1 MLGQYVPLL
10 PCERTEVVHYT
21 PISPL
26 KQSARSSKVTYLLY
40 MAVDVKIPPMGES
53 ITGGLLAAWL
63 VKSGDAVRKGQPL
76 FSYETDKVTSEGTA
90 EIDGQLTI
98 VVPAGT
104 EVLVGQIVA
113 SIEAGAAGSVP
124 APSSPAVASVAPAP
138 VVARLA
144 KTEVNILNKSGAA
157 AEISPAVRRIA
168 AETGL
173 NPAAL
178 EGSGKAG
185 RVTKGDM
192 LAALAGQSPILA
204 VDPSASRTAA
214 APASVGVASA
224 SAPVVPVA
232 AVIPSRDGRTSRK
245 KMSPLRRKIAERLV
259 QAKSETAM
267 LTTFNEVNMAPVM
280 ELRKRHGEEF
290 LKKYGVKLGF
300 MSFFVKAAV
309 QAMKEVPAINA
320 QLDGEEIVENH
331 FYDIG
336 VAVGTDKGLMVPVV
350 RDCDQLSFAAIEKS
364 IGDYGKRA
372 RDGKIQL
379 AELQGG
385 IFTISNG
392 GIYGSMLSTPIL
404 NHPQAAIMGLHNIVE
419 RPVAENGQVVI
430 RPIMYLALSYDHRI
444 IDGKEA
450 VTFLVKVRQ
459 FIEDPQRLLFG
470 V

>member
-1 MLGQYVPLL
+1 
-10 PCERTEVVHYT
+10 
-21 PISPL
+21 
-26 KQSARSSKVTYLLY
+26 
-40 MAVDVKIPPMGES
+40 MAVEVKIPPMGES

-90 EIDGQLTI
+90 EVDGQITI
-98 VVPAGT
+98 VVNAGT
-104 EVLVGQIVA
+104 DVVVGQVVA
-113 SIEAGAAGSVP
+113 SIEAGAAGN
-124 APSSPAVASVAPAP
+124 APSAAPAP
-138 VVARLA
+138 AAKPAATSAPAAAAAPTPKVAPVA
-144 KTEVNILNKSGAA
+144 AKSGAA
-157 AEISPAVRRIA
+157 AEISPAVRRLSE
-168 AETGL
+168 ETGL
-173 NPAAL
+173 DPAGV
-178 EGSGKAG
+178 EGTGKAG
-185 RVTKGDM
+185 RVTQGDM
-192 LAALAGQSPILA
+192 LAALSGQAPIRA
-204 VDPSASRTAA
+204 VAPAA
-214 APASVGVASA
+214 APAAA
-224 SAPVVPVA
+224 SAPA
-232 AVIPSRDGRTSRK
+232 AAVVIPSRDGRTSRK
-245 KMSPLRRKIAERLV
+245 RMSPLRRKIAERLV

-320 QLDGEEIVENH
+320 QLDGEDIIENH

-350 RDCDQLSFAAIEKS
+350 RDCDQLNFASIEKA
-364 IGDYGKRA
+364 IGDFGKRA

-379 AELQGG
+379 PELQGG
-385 IFTISNG
+385 VFTISNG

-430 RPIMYLALSYDHRI
+430 RPIMYLALSYDHRL

-459 FIEDPQRLLFG
+459 YIEDPQRLLFG

>member
-1 MLGQYVPLL
+1 
-10 PCERTEVVHYT
+10 
-21 PISPL
+21 
-26 KQSARSSKVTYLLY
+26 
-40 MAVDVKIPPMGES
+40 MAVEVKIPPMGES

-90 EIDGQLTI
+90 EVDGRITI
-98 VVPAGT
+98 VVNAGT
-104 EVLVGQIVA
+104 DVVVGQVVA
-113 SIEAGAAGSVP
+113 SIEAGAAGN
-124 APSSPAVASVAPAP
+124 APSAPAP
-138 VVARLA
+138 APAAKPAATSPAPAAAPSPAPTAAAPVAA
-144 KTEVNILNKSGAA
+144 KSGAA
-157 AEISPAVRRIA
+157 AEISPAVRRISQ
-168 AETGL
+168 ETGL
-173 NPAAL
+173 DPAGV
-178 EGSGKAG
+178 EGTGKSG

-192 LAALAGQSPILA
+192 LAALSGAAPVKA
-204 VDPSASRTAA
+204 VAPSAPAPAVPA
-214 APASVGVASA
+214 APAALVA
-224 SAPVVPVA
+224 
-232 AVIPSRDGRTSRK
+232 IPSRDGRTSRK
-245 KMSPLRRKIAERLV
+245 RMSPLRRKIAERLV

-320 QLDGEEIVENH
+320 QLDGEDIIENH

-350 RDCDQLSFAAIEKS
+350 RDCDQLNFAGIEKAV
-364 IGDYGKRA
+364 GDFGKRA

-379 AELQGG
+379 PELQGG
-385 IFTISNG
+385 VFTISNG

-430 RPIMYLALSYDHRI
+430 RPIMYLALSYDHRL

-459 FIEDPQRLLFG
+459 YIEDPQRLLFG

>member
-1 MLGQYVPLL
+1 
-10 PCERTEVVHYT
+10 
-21 PISPL
+21 
-26 KQSARSSKVTYLLY
+26 
-40 MAVDVKIPPMGES
+40 MAVEVKIPPMGES
-53 ITGGLLAAWL
+53 ITGGLLAAWM
-63 VKSGDAVRKGQPL
+63 VKSGDAVRKGQAL

-90 EIDGQLTI
+90 EIDGQITI
-98 VVPAGT
+98 AIEAGT
-104 EVLVGQIVA
+104 EVLVGQVVA
-113 SIEAGAAGSVP
+113 SIEAGAAGNAPPTP
-124 APSSPAVASVAPAP
+124 APTVKVADVASAAPALAPKSAP
-138 VVARLA
+138 VA
-144 KTEVNILNKSGAA
+144 TKSGAA
-157 AEISPAVRRIA
+157 AEVSPAVRRLF

-173 NPAAL
+173 NPAGI

-192 LAALAGQSPILA
+192 LAALAGQAPIRA
-204 VDPSASRTAA
+204 VAPAATAPSAASPGVAPS
-214 APASVGVASA
+214 APAAQIST
-224 SAPVVPVA
+224 
-232 AVIPSRDGRTSRK
+232 PSREGRTSRK
-245 KMSPLRRKIAERLV
+245 RMSPLRRKIAERLV
-259 QAKSETAM
+259 QAKTETAM

-280 ELRKRHGEEF
+280 ELRKRHGEDF

-320 QLDGEEIVENH
+320 QLDGEDIVENN
-331 FYDIG
+331 FFDIG

-350 RDCDQLSFAAIEKS
+350 RDCDQLNFAGIEKA

-379 AELQGG
+379 PELQGG
-385 IFTISNG
+385 VFTISNG

-444 IDGKEA
+444 VDGKEA

>member
-1 MLGQYVPLL
+1 
-10 PCERTEVVHYT
+10 
-21 PISPL
+21 
-26 KQSARSSKVTYLLY
+26 
-40 MAVDVKIPPMGES
+40 MAVEVKIPPMGES
-53 ITGGLLAAWL
+53 ITGGLLASWT

-90 EIDGQLTI
+90 EVDGCITI
-98 VVPAGT
+98 AIPAGT
-104 EVLVGQIVA
+104 EVLVGQVIA
-113 SIEAGAAGSVP
+113 TIEAGAAG
-124 APSSPAVASVAPAP
+124 AAPAP
-138 VVARLA
+138 AAAPASAAPKAAPAQAEVSTAAAPKPAAVLA
-144 KTEVNILNKSGAA
+144 KSGAA
-157 AEISPAVRRIA
+157 AEISPAVRRIS

-173 NPAAL
+173 NPASIQ
-178 EGSGKAG
+178 GTGKAG

-192 LAALAGQSPILA
+192 LAALEGKTPIMA
-204 VDPSASRTAA
+204 VASAPASVASAPAA
-214 APASVGVASA
+214 APAG
-224 SAPVVPVA
+224 PVA
-232 AVIPSRDGRTSRK
+232 IPSREGRTTRK
-245 KMSPLRRKIAERLV
+245 RMSPLRRKIAERLV

-309 QAMKEVPAINA
+309 QALKDVRAVNA
-320 QLDGEEIVENH
+320 QLDGEDIVENN

-336 VAVGTDKGLMVPVV
+336 VAVGTEKGLMVPVV
-350 RDCDQLSFAAIEKS
+350 RDCDALTFAGIEKA
-364 IGDYGKRA
+364 ITDFGKRA

-379 AELQGG
+379 PELQGG
-385 IFTISNG
+385 VFTISNG

-459 FIEDPQRLLFG
+459 YIEEPHTLLFG
-470 V
+470 A

>member
-1 MLGQYVPLL
+1 
-10 PCERTEVVHYT
+10 
-21 PISPL
+21 
-26 KQSARSSKVTYLLY
+26 
-40 MAVDVKIPPMGES
+40 MAVEVKIPPMGES

-90 EIDGQLTI
+90 EVDGKITI
-98 VVPAGT
+98 AVEAGT
-104 EVLVGQIVA
+104 EVLVNQVVA
-113 SIEAGAAGSVP
+113 SIEAGAAGNASSAP
-124 APSSPAVASVAPAP
+124 AAAAPAVAKTASATPAPAP
-138 VVARLA
+138 KAAPVAA
-144 KTEVNILNKSGAA
+144 KSGAA
-157 AEISPAVRRIA
+157 AEVSPAVRRLS

-173 NPAAL
+173 DPAGV

-192 LAALAGQSPILA
+192 LAALAGQSPIRA
-204 VDPSASRTAA
+204 VAPTASAPSAAPSAPA
-214 APASVGVASA
+214 APA
-224 SAPVVPVA
+224 APVS
-232 AVIPSRDGRTSRK
+232 IPSRDGRTTRK
-245 KMSPLRRKIAERLV
+245 RMSPLRRKIAERLV
-259 QAKSETAM
+259 QAKTETAM

-320 QLDGEEIVENH
+320 QLDGEDIVENN
-331 FYDIG
+331 FFDIG

-350 RDCDQLSFAAIEKS
+350 RDCDQLNFAGIEKA
-364 IGDYGKRA
+364 IGDFGKRA

-379 AELQGG
+379 PELQGG
-385 IFTISNG
+385 VFTISNG

-444 IDGKEA
+444 VDGKEA

>member
-1 MLGQYVPLL
+1 
-10 PCERTEVVHYT
+10 
-21 PISPL
+21 
-26 KQSARSSKVTYLLY
+26 

-63 VKSGDAVRKGQPL
+63 VKNGDAVRKGQPL

-90 EIDGQLTI
+90 EVDGRITI
-98 VVPAGT
+98 SVEAGT
-104 EVLVGQIVA
+104 EVLVGQVVA
-113 SIEAGAAGSVP
+113 SIEAGAAGN
-124 APSSPAVASVAPAP
+124 APSAAPAP
-138 VVARLA
+138 VAAPATPVAA
-144 KTEVNILNKSGAA
+144 KSGAA
-157 AEISPAVRRIA
+157 AEISPAVRRLS

-173 NPAAL
+173 DPAAL

-192 LAALAGQSPILA
+192 LAAIAGQVRIKAVTTASSPTTVA
-204 VDPSASRTAA
+204 TPAA
-214 APASVGVASA
+214 RSAPAEVPARVGQ
-224 SAPVVPVA
+224 
-232 AVIPSRDGRTSRK
+232 TTRK
-245 KMSPLRRKIAERLV
+245 RMSPLRRKIAERLV

-290 LKKYGVKLGF
+290 LKKYGIKLGF
-300 MSFFVKAAV
+300 MSFFVKAVVHAL
-309 QAMKEVPAINA
+309 KEVPTVNA
-320 QLDGEEIVENH
+320 QLDGEDIIENH
-331 FYDIG
+331 FFDIG

-350 RDCDQLSFAAIEKS
+350 RDCDQLNFAGIEKA

-379 AELQGG
+379 ADLQGG
-385 IFTISNG
+385 VFTISNG

-419 RPVAENGQVVI
+419 RPVVENGQIVV

>member
-1 MLGQYVPLL
+1 
-10 PCERTEVVHYT
+10 
-21 PISPL
+21 
-26 KQSARSSKVTYLLY
+26 
-40 MAVDVKIPPMGES
+40 MAVEVKIPPMGES

-63 VKSGDAVRKGQPL
+63 VKSGDAVRKGQAL

-90 EIDGQLTI
+90 EVDGKITI
-98 VVPAGT
+98 AVEAGT
-104 EVLVGQIVA
+104 EVLVNQVVA
-113 SIEAGAAGSVP
+113 SIEAGAAGN
-124 APSSPAVASVAPAP
+124 ASSAPAP
-138 VVARLA
+138 AAPAAKAAPTAAATPAPKAAPVAA
-144 KTEVNILNKSGAA
+144 KSGAA
-157 AEISPAVRRIA
+157 AEVSPAVRRLS

-173 NPAAL
+173 DPAGI

-192 LAALAGQSPILA
+192 LAALAGQAPIRA
-204 VDPSASRTAA
+204 VAPTATSVAPTSSAAPSAPA
-214 APASVGVASA
+214 APVS
-224 SAPVVPVA
+224 
-232 AVIPSRDGRTSRK
+232 IPSRDGRTTRK
-245 KMSPLRRKIAERLV
+245 RMSPLRRKIAERLV
-259 QAKSETAM
+259 QAKTETAM

-320 QLDGEEIVENH
+320 QLDGEDIVENN
-331 FYDIG
+331 FFDIG

-350 RDCDQLSFAAIEKS
+350 RDCDQLNFAGIEKA
-364 IGDYGKRA
+364 IGDFGKRA

-379 AELQGG
+379 PELQGG
-385 IFTISNG
+385 VFTISNG

-444 IDGKEA
+444 VDGKEA

>member
-1 MLGQYVPLL
+1 
-10 PCERTEVVHYT
+10 
-21 PISPL
+21 
-26 KQSARSSKVTYLLY
+26 
-40 MAVDVKIPPMGES
+40 MAVEVKIPPMGES

-90 EIDGQLTI
+90 EVDGKITI
-98 VVPAGT
+98 AVEAGT
-104 EVLVGQIVA
+104 EVLVNQVVA
-113 SIEAGAAGSVP
+113 TIEAGAAGNASSAP
-124 APSSPAVASVAPAP
+124 AAAAPAVAKTATATPAPAP
-138 VVARLA
+138 KAAPVAA
-144 KTEVNILNKSGAA
+144 KSGAA
-157 AEISPAVRRIA
+157 AEVSPAVRRLS

-173 NPAAL
+173 DPAGV

-192 LAALAGQSPILA
+192 LAALAGQSPIRA
-204 VDPSASRTAA
+204 VAPTATAPSA
-214 APASVGVASA
+214 APA
-224 SAPVVPVA
+224 APVS
-232 AVIPSRDGRTSRK
+232 IPSRDGRTTRK
-245 KMSPLRRKIAERLV
+245 RMSPLRRKIAERLV
-259 QAKSETAM
+259 QAKTETAM

-320 QLDGEEIVENH
+320 QLDGEDIVENN
-331 FYDIG
+331 FFDIG

-350 RDCDQLSFAAIEKS
+350 RDCDQLNFAGIEKA
-364 IGDYGKRA
+364 IGDFGKRA

-379 AELQGG
+379 PELQGG
-385 IFTISNG
+385 VFTISNG

>member
-1 MLGQYVPLL
+1 
-10 PCERTEVVHYT
+10 
-21 PISPL
+21 
-26 KQSARSSKVTYLLY
+26 
-40 MAVDVKIPPMGES
+40 MAVEVKIPPMGES
-53 ITGGLLAAWL
+53 ITGGLLAAWM
-63 VKSGDAVRKGQPL
+63 VKSGDAVRKGQAL

-90 EIDGQLTI
+90 EVDGRITLS
-98 VVPAGT
+98 VEAGT
-104 EVLVGQIVA
+104 EVLVGQVVA
-113 SIEAGAAGSVP
+113 SIEAGAAGNASP
-124 APSSPAVASVAPAP
+124 APAAKTAAVASAAPAP
-138 VVARLA
+138 ALKSTPVSA
-144 KTEVNILNKSGAA
+144 KSGAA
-157 AEISPAVRRIA
+157 AEVSPAVRRLF

-173 NPAAL
+173 NPAGV

-192 LAALAGQSPILA
+192 LTALAGQAPIRA
-204 VDPSASRTAA
+204 VAPTATSAAPTSSAA
-214 APASVGVASA
+214 AP
-224 SAPVVPVA
+224 SAPA
-232 AVIPSRDGRTSRK
+232 ATVSIPSRDGRTTRK
-245 KMSPLRRKIAERLV
+245 RMSPLRRKIAERLV
-259 QAKSETAM
+259 QAKTETAM

-320 QLDGEEIVENH
+320 QLDGEDIVENN
-331 FYDIG
+331 FFDIG

-350 RDCDQLSFAAIEKS
+350 RDCDQLNFAGIEKA

-379 AELQGG
+379 PELQGG
-385 IFTISNG
+385 VFTISNG

-444 IDGKEA
+444 VDGKEA

>member
-1 MLGQYVPLL
+1 
-10 PCERTEVVHYT
+10 
-21 PISPL
+21 
-26 KQSARSSKVTYLLY
+26 
-40 MAVDVKIPPMGES
+40 MAVEVKIPPMGES
-53 ITGGLLAAWL
+53 ITGGLLAAWM
-63 VKSGDAVRKGQPL
+63 VKSGDAVRKGQAL

-90 EIDGQLTI
+90 EVDGKITLSI
-98 VVPAGT
+98 EAGT
-104 EVLVGQIVA
+104 EVLVGQVVA
-113 SIEAGAAGSVP
+113 SIEAGAAGNAPP
-124 APSSPAVASVAPAP
+124 APAPAAKAAAVASAAPAP
-138 VVARLA
+138 ALKSAPVAA
-144 KTEVNILNKSGAA
+144 KSGAA
-157 AEISPAVRRIA
+157 AEVSPAVRRLS

-173 NPAAL
+173 NPAGV

-192 LAALAGQSPILA
+192 LAALAGQAPIHAVALA
-204 VDPSASRTAA
+204 ATAA
-214 APASVGVASA
+214 PSSAAALSAPAA
-224 SAPVVPVA
+224 VVP
-232 AVIPSRDGRTSRK
+232 IPSREGRTTRK
-245 KMSPLRRKIAERLV
+245 RMSPLRRKIAERLV
-259 QAKSETAM
+259 QAKTETAM

-320 QLDGEEIVENH
+320 QLDGEDIVENN
-331 FYDIG
+331 FFDIG

-350 RDCDQLSFAAIEKS
+350 RDCDQLNFAGIEKA

-379 AELQGG
+379 PELQGG
-385 IFTISNG
+385 VFTISNG

-444 IDGKEA
+444 VDGKEA

>member
-1 MLGQYVPLL
+1 
-10 PCERTEVVHYT
+10 
-21 PISPL
+21 
-26 KQSARSSKVTYLLY
+26 
-40 MAVDVKIPPMGES
+40 MAVEVKIPPMGES

-63 VKSGDAVRKGQPL
+63 VKSGDAVRKGQAL

-90 EIDGQLTI
+90 EVDGKITI
-98 VVPAGT
+98 TVEAGT
-104 EVLVGQIVA
+104 EVLVNQVVA
-113 SIEAGAAGSVP
+113 TIEAGAAGN
-124 APSSPAVASVAPAP
+124 APSAPAAAAPAAAKTASAAPAP
-138 VVARLA
+138 APKAAPVAA
-144 KTEVNILNKSGAA
+144 KSGAA
-157 AEISPAVRRIA
+157 AEVSPAVRRLS

-173 NPAAL
+173 DPAGV

-192 LAALAGQSPILA
+192 LAALAGQTPIRA
-204 VDPSASRTAA
+204 VAPAAATPSTAA
-214 APASVGVASA
+214 APSTPA
-224 SAPVVPVA
+224 APIA
-232 AVIPSRDGRTSRK
+232 IPSREGRTTRK
-245 KMSPLRRKIAERLV
+245 RMSPLRRKIAERLV
-259 QAKSETAM
+259 QAKTETAM

-320 QLDGEEIVENH
+320 QLDGEDIVENN
-331 FYDIG
+331 FFDIG

-350 RDCDQLSFAAIEKS
+350 RDCDQLNFAGIEKA
-364 IGDYGKRA
+364 IGDFGKRA

-379 AELQGG
+379 PELQGG

>member
-1 MLGQYVPLL
+1 
-10 PCERTEVVHYT
+10 
-21 PISPL
+21 
-26 KQSARSSKVTYLLY
+26 
-40 MAVDVKIPPMGES
+40 MAVEVKIPPMGES

-63 VKSGDAVRKGQPL
+63 VKSGDAVRKGQAL

-90 EIDGQLTI
+90 EVDGKITI
-98 VVPAGT
+98 AVEAGT
-104 EVLVGQIVA
+104 EVLVNQVVA
-113 SIEAGAAGSVP
+113 SIEAGAAGNAPSAPAAAAPAAAKP
-124 APSSPAVASVAPAP
+124 APAAAAPAP
-138 VVARLA
+138 APKAAPVAA
-144 KTEVNILNKSGAA
+144 KSGAA
-157 AEISPAVRRIA
+157 AEISPAVRRLS

-173 NPAAL
+173 DPAGL

-192 LAALAGQSPILA
+192 LAALSGQAPI
-204 VDPSASRTAA
+204 RAA
-214 APASVGVASA
+214 APAAAPAAAAS
-224 SAPVVPVA
+224 SAPAAPV
-232 AVIPSRDGRTSRK
+232 VIPSRDGRTTRK
-245 KMSPLRRKIAERLV
+245 RMSPLRRKIAERLV
-259 QAKSETAM
+259 QAKTETAM

-320 QLDGEEIVENH
+320 QLDGEDIIENH
-331 FYDIG
+331 FFDIG

-350 RDCDQLSFAAIEKS
+350 RDCDQLNFAGIEKA
-364 IGDYGKRA
+364 IGDFGKRA

-385 IFTISNG
+385 VFTISNG

>member
-1 MLGQYVPLL
+1 
-10 PCERTEVVHYT
+10 
-21 PISPL
+21 
-26 KQSARSSKVTYLLY
+26 
-40 MAVDVKIPPMGES
+40 MAVEVKIPPMGES

-63 VKSGDAVRKGQPL
+63 VKSGDAVRKGQAL

-90 EIDGQLTI
+90 EVDGKITI
-98 VVPAGT
+98 VVEAGT
-104 EVLVGQIVA
+104 EVLVNQVVA
-113 SIEAGAAGSVP
+113 SIEAGAAGNASSAPVTAAP
-124 APSSPAVASVAPAP
+124 ASKAAPTAAAAPAP
-138 VVARLA
+138 KVAPIA
-144 KTEVNILNKSGAA
+144 AKSGAA
-157 AEISPAVRRIA
+157 AEVSPAVRRLS

-173 NPAAL
+173 DPAGI

-192 LAALAGQSPILA
+192 LAALAGQLPIRA
-204 VDPSASRTAA
+204 VAPDTSASV
-214 APASVGVASA
+214 APTA
-224 SAPVVPVA
+224 SAPAATPSAPAAPVSL
-232 AVIPSRDGRTSRK
+232 PSRDGRTTRK
-245 KMSPLRRKIAERLV
+245 RMSPLRRKIAERLV
-259 QAKSETAM
+259 QAKTETAM

-320 QLDGEEIVENH
+320 QLDGEDIVENN
-331 FYDIG
+331 FFDIG

-350 RDCDQLSFAAIEKS
+350 RDCDQLNFAGIEKA
-364 IGDYGKRA
+364 IGDFGKRA

-379 AELQGG
+379 PELQGG

>member
-1 MLGQYVPLL
+1 
-10 PCERTEVVHYT
+10 
-21 PISPL
+21 
-26 KQSARSSKVTYLLY
+26 
-40 MAVDVKIPPMGES
+40 MAVEVKIPPMGES

-63 VKSGDAVRKGQPL
+63 VKSGDAVRKGQAL

-90 EIDGQLTI
+90 EVDGKITI
-98 VVPAGT
+98 AVEAGT
-104 EVLVGQIVA
+104 EVLVNQVVA
-113 SIEAGAAGSVP
+113 TIEAGAAGN
-124 APSSPAVASVAPAP
+124 APSAPAAATPAAAKTATAAPAP
-138 VVARLA
+138 APKAAPVAA
-144 KTEVNILNKSGAA
+144 KSGAA
-157 AEISPAVRRIA
+157 AEVSPAVRRLS

-173 NPAAL
+173 DPAGV

-192 LAALAGQSPILA
+192 LAALAGQTPIRSVA
-204 VDPSASRTAA
+204 PAATAPSSATAPSAPA
-214 APASVGVASA
+214 APVS
-224 SAPVVPVA
+224 
-232 AVIPSRDGRTSRK
+232 IPSRDGRTTRK
-245 KMSPLRRKIAERLV
+245 RMSPLRRKIAERLV
-259 QAKSETAM
+259 QAKTETAM

-320 QLDGEEIVENH
+320 QLDGEDIVENN
-331 FYDIG
+331 FFDIG

-350 RDCDQLSFAAIEKS
+350 RDCDQLNFAGIEKA
-364 IGDYGKRA
+364 IGDFGKRA

-379 AELQGG
+379 PELQGG
-385 IFTISNG
+385 VFTISNG

>member
-1 MLGQYVPLL
+1 
-10 PCERTEVVHYT
+10 
-21 PISPL
+21 
-26 KQSARSSKVTYLLY
+26 
-40 MAVDVKIPPMGES
+40 MAVEVKIPPMGES

-90 EIDGQLTI
+90 EVDGRITI
-98 VVPAGT
+98 AVNAGT
-104 EVLVGQIVA
+104 DVVVGQVVA
-113 SIEAGAAGSVP
+113 SIEAGAGGN
-124 APSSPAVASVAPAP
+124 APTTAPAP
-138 VVARLA
+138 AA
-144 KTEVNILNKSGAA
+144 KPAATPAPAAAPAPKSAPIAAKSGSA

-168 AETGL
+168 EETGL
-173 NPAAL
+173 DPAGV
-178 EGSGKAG
+178 EGTGKAG

-192 LAALAGQSPILA
+192 LAALAGQAPIRA
-204 VDPSASRTAA
+204 V
-214 APASVGVASA
+214 
-224 SAPVVPVA
+224 APVVAPAASAAPTSAPAA
-232 AVIPSRDGRTSRK
+232 AVVVPSRDGRTSRK
-245 KMSPLRRKIAERLV
+245 RMSPLRRKIAERLV

-320 QLDGEEIVENH
+320 QLDGEDIIENH

-350 RDCDQLSFAAIEKS
+350 RDCDQLNFAGIEKA
-364 IGDYGKRA
+364 IGDFGKRA

-379 AELQGG
+379 PELQGG
-385 IFTISNG
+385 VFTISNG

-430 RPIMYLALSYDHRI
+430 RPIMYLALSYDHRL

-459 FIEDPQRLLFG
+459 YIEDPQRLLFG

>member
-1 MLGQYVPLL
+1 
-10 PCERTEVVHYT
+10 
-21 PISPL
+21 
-26 KQSARSSKVTYLLY
+26 
-40 MAVDVKIPPMGES
+40 MAVEVKIPPMGES

-90 EIDGQLTI
+90 EVDGQITI
-98 VVPAGT
+98 VVNAGT
-104 EVLVGQIVA
+104 DVVVGQVVA
-113 SIEAGAAGSVP
+113 SIEAGAAGN
-124 APSSPAVASVAPAP
+124 APSAAPAP
-138 VVARLA
+138 AAKPAAASAPAATAAPAPKAAPVAA
-144 KTEVNILNKSGAA
+144 KSGAA
-157 AEISPAVRRIA
+157 AEISPAVRRLSE
-168 AETGL
+168 ETGL
-173 NPAAL
+173 DPAGL
-178 EGSGKAG
+178 EGTGKAG

-192 LAALAGQSPILA
+192 LAALSGQAPIRA
-204 VDPSASRTAA
+204 AAPAAAPATAA
-214 APASVGVASA
+214 APA
-224 SAPVVPVA
+224 APA
-232 AVIPSRDGRTSRK
+232 AAVVIPSRDGRTSRK
-245 KMSPLRRKIAERLV
+245 RMSPLRRKIAERLV

-320 QLDGEEIVENH
+320 QLDGEDIIENH

-350 RDCDQLSFAAIEKS
+350 RDCDQLNFASIEKA
-364 IGDYGKRA
+364 IGDFGKRA

-379 AELQGG
+379 PELQGG
-385 IFTISNG
+385 VFTISNG

-430 RPIMYLALSYDHRI
+430 RPIMYLALSYDHRL

-459 FIEDPQRLLFG
+459 YIEDPQRLLFG

>member
-1 MLGQYVPLL
+1 
-10 PCERTEVVHYT
+10 
-21 PISPL
+21 
-26 KQSARSSKVTYLLY
+26 
-40 MAVDVKIPPMGES
+40 MAVEVKIPPMGES

-90 EIDGQLTI
+90 EVDGKITI
-98 VVPAGT
+98 VVNAGT
-104 EVLVGQIVA
+104 DVVVGQIVA
-113 SIEAGAAGSVP
+113 SIEAGAAGN
-124 APSSPAVASVAPAP
+124 APSAPAP
-138 VVARLA
+138 APAAKPAAPAAAPSPSPKTAAPVAA
-144 KTEVNILNKSGAA
+144 KSGAA
-157 AEISPAVRRIA
+157 AEVSPAVRRISQ
-168 AETGL
+168 ETGL
-173 NPAAL
+173 DPAGV
-178 EGSGKAG
+178 EGTGKAG

-192 LAALAGQSPILA
+192 LAALSGAAPIKA
-204 VDPSASRTAA
+204 VAPSAPAPA
-214 APASVGVASA
+214 APA
-224 SAPVVPVA
+224 APVA
-232 AVIPSRDGRTSRK
+232 IPSRDGRTSRK
-245 KMSPLRRKIAERLV
+245 RMSPLRRKIAERLV

-320 QLDGEEIVENH
+320 QLDGEDIIENH
-331 FYDIG
+331 FFDIG

-350 RDCDQLSFAAIEKS
+350 RDCDQLNFAGIEKA
-364 IGDYGKRA
+364 IGDFGKRA

-379 AELQGG
+379 PELQGG
-385 IFTISNG
+385 VFTISNG

-430 RPIMYLALSYDHRI
+430 RPIMYLALSYDHRL

-459 FIEDPQRLLFG
+459 YIEDPQRLLFG

>member
-1 MLGQYVPLL
+1 
-10 PCERTEVVHYT
+10 
-21 PISPL
+21 
-26 KQSARSSKVTYLLY
+26 
-40 MAVDVKIPPMGES
+40 MAVEVKIPPMGES
-53 ITGGLLAAWL
+53 ITGGLLATWL

-90 EIDGQLTI
+90 EVDGRITLT
-98 VVPAGT
+98 VEAGT
-104 EVLVGQIVA
+104 EVLVGQVVA
-113 SIEAGAAGSVP
+113 SIEAGAAGT
-124 APSSPAVASVAPAP
+124 APPPSAVAAPAVKSAVTPVAAKAPAAP
-138 VVARLA
+138 VAA
-144 KTEVNILNKSGAA
+144 KLGAA
-157 AEISPAVRRIA
+157 AEVSPAVRRLS

-173 NPAAL
+173 NPAGI
-178 EGSGKAG
+178 EGTGKAG

-192 LAALAGQSPILA
+192 LAALAGQTPIQA
-204 VDPSASRTAA
+204 PVTVAPAPSAVAQVSSPA
-214 APASVGVASA
+214 APV
-224 SAPVVPVA
+224 
-232 AVIPSRDGRTSRK
+232 VIPSRDGRTSRK
-245 KMSPLRRKIAERLV
+245 RMSPLRRKIAERLV

-309 QAMKEVPAINA
+309 QAMKEVTAINA
-320 QLDGEEIVENH
+320 QLDGEDIVENH

-350 RDCDQLSFAAIEKS
+350 RDCDQLNFAGIEKA
-364 IGDYGKRA
+364 IGDFGKRA

-379 AELQGG
+379 PELQGG
-385 IFTISNG
+385 VFTISNG

>member
-1 MLGQYVPLL
+1 
-10 PCERTEVVHYT
+10 
-21 PISPL
+21 
-26 KQSARSSKVTYLLY
+26 
-40 MAVDVKIPPMGES
+40 MAVEVKIPPMGES

-63 VKSGDAVRKGQPL
+63 VKSGDAVRKGQAL

-90 EIDGQLTI
+90 EVDGKITI
-98 VVPAGT
+98 AVEAGT
-104 EVLVGQIVA
+104 DVLVNQVVA
-113 SIEAGAAGSVP
+113 SIEAGAAGNAPSVP
-124 APSSPAVASVAPAP
+124 AAAAPAAKAAPAP
-138 VVARLA
+138 AATPAPAPKAAPVAA
-144 KTEVNILNKSGAA
+144 KSGAA
-157 AEISPAVRRIA
+157 AEVSPAVRRLS

-173 NPAAL
+173 DPAGV

-192 LAALAGQSPILA
+192 LAALAGQSPIRA
-204 VDPSASRTAA
+204 VAPAATASVA
-214 APASVGVASA
+214 APSTPA
-224 SAPVVPVA
+224 APVS
-232 AVIPSRDGRTSRK
+232 IPSRDGRTTRK
-245 KMSPLRRKIAERLV
+245 RMSPLRRKIAERLV
-259 QAKSETAM
+259 QAKTETAM

-320 QLDGEEIVENH
+320 QLDGEDIVENN
-331 FYDIG
+331 FFDIG

-350 RDCDQLSFAAIEKS
+350 RDCDQLNFAGIEKA
-364 IGDYGKRA
+364 IGDFGKRA

-379 AELQGG
+379 PELQGG
-385 IFTISNG
+385 VFTISNG

>member
-1 MLGQYVPLL
+1 
-10 PCERTEVVHYT
+10 
-21 PISPL
+21 
-26 KQSARSSKVTYLLY
+26 

-90 EIDGQLTI
+90 EVDGRITI
-98 VVPAGT
+98 AVQAGT
-104 EVLVGQIVA
+104 EVLVGQVVA
-113 SIEAGAAGSVP
+113 SIEAGAAGN
-124 APSSPAVASVAPAP
+124 APAP
-138 VVARLA
+138 VMAAPAAKASAPVAPVSTPA
-144 KTEVNILNKSGAA
+144 VPAPQAAAPKSGAA
-157 AEISPAVRRIA
+157 AEISPAVRRLA

-173 NPAAL
+173 DPAAL

-192 LAALAGQSPILA
+192 LAALAGQAPIRA
-204 VDPSASRTAA
+204 VNPA
-214 APASVGVASA
+214 APA
-224 SAPVVPVA
+224 APVTPAAPVE
-232 AVIPSRDGRTSRK
+232 IPSRTGRTTRK
-245 KMSPLRRKIAERLV
+245 RMSPLRRKIAERLV

-320 QLDGEEIVENH
+320 QLDGEDIIENH
-331 FYDIG
+331 FFDIG

-350 RDCDQLSFAAIEKS
+350 RDCDQLNFAGIEKA
-364 IGDYGKRA
+364 IGDFGKRA

-379 AELQGG
+379 PELQGG
-385 IFTISNG
+385 VFTISNG

>member
-1 MLGQYVPLL
+1 
-10 PCERTEVVHYT
+10 
-21 PISPL
+21 
-26 KQSARSSKVTYLLY
+26 
-40 MAVDVKIPPMGES
+40 MAVEVKIPPMGES

-63 VKSGDAVRKGQPL
+63 VKSGDAVRKGQAL

-90 EIDGQLTI
+90 EVDGKITI
-98 VVPAGT
+98 AVAAGT
-104 EVLVGQIVA
+104 EVLVGQVVA
-113 SIEAGAAGSVP
+113 SIEAGAAGN
-124 APSSPAVASVAPAP
+124 APSAPAAAAPVAPKSAPAAAAPSTAPKAAP
-138 VVARLA
+138 VAA
-144 KTEVNILNKSGAA
+144 KSGAA
-157 AEISPAVRRIA
+157 AEVSPAVRRLS

-173 NPAAL
+173 DPAGV

-192 LAALAGQSPILA
+192 LAALAGQAPIRA
-204 VDPSASRTAA
+204 VAPTAA
-214 APASVGVASA
+214 APSA
-224 SAPVVPVA
+224 SAPAAASAPTAAAAPVA
-232 AVIPSRDGRTSRK
+232 IPSRDGRTSRK
-245 KMSPLRRKIAERLV
+245 RMSPLRRKIAERLV
-259 QAKSETAM
+259 QAKTETAM

-320 QLDGEEIVENH
+320 QLDGEDIVENN
-331 FYDIG
+331 FFDIG

-350 RDCDQLSFAAIEKS
+350 RDCDQLNFAGIEKA
-364 IGDYGKRA
+364 IGDFGKRA

-385 IFTISNG
+385 VFTISNG

-459 FIEDPQRLLFG
+459 YIEDPQRLLFG

>member
-1 MLGQYVPLL
+1 
-10 PCERTEVVHYT
+10 
-21 PISPL
+21 
-26 KQSARSSKVTYLLY
+26 
-40 MAVDVKIPPMGES
+40 MAVEVKIPPMGES
-53 ITGGLLAAWL
+53 ITGGLLASWT

-90 EIDGQLTI
+90 EVDGCITI
-98 VVPAGT
+98 GVPAGT
-104 EVLVGQIVA
+104 EVLVGQVIA
-113 SIEAGAAGSVP
+113 TIEAGAAG
-124 APSSPAVASVAPAP
+124 AAPAP
-138 VVARLA
+138 VAAAPKAVSEKSVTPPAATPVPAPVLA
-144 KTEVNILNKSGAA
+144 KSGAS
-157 AEISPAVRRIA
+157 AEISPAVRRIS

-173 NPAAL
+173 NPASIP
-178 EGSGKAG
+178 GTGKAG

-192 LAALAGQSPILA
+192 LAALEGKTPIMA
-204 VDPSASRTAA
+204 VASAPAVSASATTTA
-214 APASVGVASA
+214 APAG
-224 SAPVVPVA
+224 PVS
-232 AVIPSRDGRTSRK
+232 IPSREGRTTRK
-245 KMSPLRRKIAERLV
+245 RMSPLRRKIAERLV

-309 QAMKEVPAINA
+309 QALKDVRAVNA
-320 QLDGEEIVENH
+320 QLDGEDIVENN

-336 VAVGTDKGLMVPVV
+336 VAVGTEKGLMVPVV
-350 RDCDQLSFAAIEKS
+350 RDCDALSFAGIEKA
-364 IGDYGKRA
+364 ITDYGKRA

-379 AELQGG
+379 PELQGG
-385 IFTISNG
+385 VFTISNG

-459 FIEDPQRLLFG
+459 YIEEPHTLLFG
-470 V
+470 A

>member
-1 MLGQYVPLL
+1 
-10 PCERTEVVHYT
+10 
-21 PISPL
+21 
-26 KQSARSSKVTYLLY
+26 
-40 MAVDVKIPPMGES
+40 MAVEVKIPPMGES
-53 ITGGLLAAWL
+53 ITGGLLATWL
-63 VKSGDAVRKGQPL
+63 VKSGDAVRKGQAL

-90 EIDGQLTI
+90 EVDGKITI
-98 VVPAGT
+98 VVEAGT
-104 EVLVGQIVA
+104 EVLVNQVVA
-113 SIEAGAAGSVP
+113 SIEAGATGN
-124 APSSPAVASVAPAP
+124 APSAPAAAAPAATKTASATPAPAP
-138 VVARLA
+138 KVTPVAA
-144 KTEVNILNKSGAA
+144 KSGAA
-157 AEISPAVRRIA
+157 AEVSPAVRRLS

-173 NPAAL
+173 DPAGV

-192 LAALAGQSPILA
+192 LAALAGQAPIRA
-204 VDPSASRTAA
+204 VAPTATAAPSAA
-214 APASVGVASA
+214 AP
-224 SAPVVPVA
+224 SAPAAPVS
-232 AVIPSRDGRTSRK
+232 IPSRDGRTTRK
-245 KMSPLRRKIAERLV
+245 RMSPLRRKIAERLV
-259 QAKSETAM
+259 QAKTETAM

-320 QLDGEEIVENH
+320 QLDGEDIVENN

-350 RDCDQLSFAAIEKS
+350 RECDQLNFAGIEKA
-364 IGDYGKRA
+364 IGDFGKRA

-379 AELQGG
+379 PELQGG
-385 IFTISNG
+385 VFTISNG

>member
-1 MLGQYVPLL
+1 
-10 PCERTEVVHYT
+10 
-21 PISPL
+21 
-26 KQSARSSKVTYLLY
+26 
-40 MAVDVKIPPMGES
+40 MAVEVKIPPMGES

-63 VKSGDAVRKGQPL
+63 VKSGDAVRKGQAL

-90 EIDGQLTI
+90 EVDGKITI
-98 VVPAGT
+98 AVEAGT
-104 EVLVGQIVA
+104 EVLVNQVVA
-113 SIEAGAAGSVP
+113 SIEAGAAGN
-124 APSSPAVASVAPAP
+124 ASSAPAP
-138 VVARLA
+138 AAPATKAAPTAAAAPTPKAAPVAA
-144 KTEVNILNKSGAA
+144 KSGAA
-157 AEISPAVRRIA
+157 AEVSPAVRRLS

-173 NPAAL
+173 DPAGV

-192 LAALAGQSPILA
+192 LAALAGQAPIRA
-204 VDPSASRTAA
+204 VAPTATSAAPTSAA
-214 APASVGVASA
+214 AP
-224 SAPVVPVA
+224 SAPA
-232 AVIPSRDGRTSRK
+232 ATVSIPSRDGRTTRK
-245 KMSPLRRKIAERLV
+245 RMSPLRRKIAERLV
-259 QAKSETAM
+259 QAKTETAM
-267 LTTFNEVNMAPVM
+267 LTTFNEVTMAPVM

-320 QLDGEEIVENH
+320 QLDGEDIVENN
-331 FYDIG
+331 FFDIG

-350 RDCDQLSFAAIEKS
+350 RDCDQLNFAGIEKA
-364 IGDYGKRA
+364 IGDFGKRA

-379 AELQGG
+379 PELQGG
-385 IFTISNG
+385 VFTISNG

-444 IDGKEA
+444 VDGKEA

>member
-1 MLGQYVPLL
+1 
-10 PCERTEVVHYT
+10 
-21 PISPL
+21 
-26 KQSARSSKVTYLLY
+26 
-40 MAVDVKIPPMGES
+40 MAVEVKIPPMGES
-53 ITGGLLAAWL
+53 ITGGLLATWL
-63 VKSGDAVRKGQPL
+63 VQTGDAVRKGQAL

-90 EIDGQLTI
+90 EVDGKITI
-98 VVPAGT
+98 VVAAGT
-104 EVLVGQIVA
+104 EVLVGQVVA
-113 SIEAGAAGSVP
+113 SIEAGAAGNP
-124 APSSPAVASVAPAP
+124 PVASAPAP
-138 VVARLA
+138 QTTAKAVHVATA
-144 KTEVNILNKSGAA
+144 APATKEVLVKSGAA
-157 AEISPAVRRIA
+157 AEVSPAVRRLS

-173 NPAAL
+173 DPASV

-192 LAALAGQSPILA
+192 LAALSGQSPILA
-204 VDPSASRTAA
+204 VA
-214 APASVGVASA
+214 APAPAAGAPSPSA
-224 SAPVVPVA
+224 LPSSAPA
-232 AVIPSRDGRTSRK
+232 AVVIPSREGRTTRK
-245 KMSPLRRKIAERLV
+245 RMSPLRRKIAERLV

-309 QAMKEVPAINA
+309 QALKEVRPVNA
-320 QLDGEEIVENH
+320 QLDGEDIVENN

-350 RDCDQLSFAAIEKS
+350 RDCDQLNFAGIEKA
-364 IGDYGKRA
+364 IGDFGKRA

-379 AELQGG
+379 PELQGG

-459 FIEDPQRLLFG
+459 LIEDPQRLLFG

>member
-1 MLGQYVPLL
+1 
-10 PCERTEVVHYT
+10 
-21 PISPL
+21 
-26 KQSARSSKVTYLLY
+26 
-40 MAVDVKIPPMGES
+40 MAVEVKIPPMGES
-53 ITGGLLAAWL
+53 ITGGLLASWT

-90 EIDGQLTI
+90 EVDGCITI
-98 VVPAGT
+98 AIPAGT
-104 EVLVGQIVA
+104 EVLVGQVIA
-113 SIEAGAAGSVP
+113 TIEAGAAG
-124 APSSPAVASVAPAP
+124 AAPAP
-138 VVARLA
+138 AAAPASAAPKAAPAQAEVATAAAPKPAAVLA
-144 KTEVNILNKSGAA
+144 KSGAA
-157 AEISPAVRRIA
+157 AEISPAVRRIS

-173 NPAAL
+173 NPASIQ
-178 EGSGKAG
+178 GTGKAG

-192 LAALAGQSPILA
+192 LAALEGKTPIMA
-204 VDPSASRTAA
+204 VASAPAVSASATTTA
-214 APASVGVASA
+214 APAG
-224 SAPVVPVA
+224 PVS
-232 AVIPSRDGRTSRK
+232 IPSREGRTTRK
-245 KMSPLRRKIAERLV
+245 RMSPLRRKIAERLV

-280 ELRKRHGEEF
+280 ELRKRHGDEF

-309 QAMKEVPAINA
+309 QALKDVRAVNA
-320 QLDGEEIVENH
+320 QLDGEDIVENN

-336 VAVGTDKGLMVPVV
+336 VAVGTEKGLMVPVV
-350 RDCDQLSFAAIEKS
+350 RDCDALTFAGIEKA
-364 IGDYGKRA
+364 ITDFGKRA

-379 AELQGG
+379 PELQGG
-385 IFTISNG
+385 VFTISNG

-459 FIEDPQRLLFG
+459 YIEEPHTLLFG
-470 V
+470 A

>member
-1 MLGQYVPLL
+1 
-10 PCERTEVVHYT
+10 
-21 PISPL
+21 
-26 KQSARSSKVTYLLY
+26 

-63 VKSGDAVRKGQPL
+63 VKNGDAVRKGQPL

-90 EIDGQLTI
+90 EVEGRITI
-98 VVPAGT
+98 AVEAGT
-104 EVLVGQIVA
+104 EVLVGQVVA
-113 SIEAGAAGSVP
+113 SIEAGAAGN
-124 APSSPAVASVAPAP
+124 APAP
-138 VVARLA
+138 AAAPAAAKPAALVSAAAPAAPIATPVAA
-144 KTEVNILNKSGAA
+144 KSGAA
-157 AEISPAVRRIA
+157 AEVSPAVRRLS

-173 NPAAL
+173 DPAAL
-178 EGSGKAG
+178 EGTGKAG

-192 LAALAGQSPILA
+192 LAALAGQAPIKA
-204 VDPSASRTAA
+204 VAPAAA
-214 APASVGVASA
+214 APAATA
-224 SAPVVPVA
+224 AP
-232 AVIPSRDGRTSRK
+232 AVEIPSRTGRTSRK
-245 KMSPLRRKIAERLV
+245 RMSPLRRKIAERLV

-320 QLDGEEIVENH
+320 QLDGDDIIENH
-331 FYDIG
+331 FFDIG

-350 RDCDQLSFAAIEKS
+350 RDCDQLNFAGIEKA
-364 IGDYGKRA
+364 IGDFGKRA

-379 AELQGG
+379 PELQGG
-385 IFTISNG
+385 VFTISNG

-419 RPVAENGQVVI
+419 RPVVENGQIVI

>member
-1 MLGQYVPLL
+1 
-10 PCERTEVVHYT
+10 
-21 PISPL
+21 
-26 KQSARSSKVTYLLY
+26 
-40 MAVDVKIPPMGES
+40 MAVEVKIPPMGES
-53 ITGGLLAAWL
+53 ITGGLLASWT
-63 VKSGDAVRKGQPL
+63 VKSGDSVRKGQPL

-90 EIDGQLTI
+90 EVDGCITI
-98 VVPAGT
+98 SVPAGT
-104 EVLVGQIVA
+104 EVLVGQVIA
-113 SIEAGAAGSVP
+113 TIEAGAAG
-124 APSSPAVASVAPAP
+124 AAPAP
-138 VVARLA
+138 AAAPATVSAPKADSAQTPAASAPAPQPAPVLA
-144 KTEVNILNKSGAA
+144 KSGAA
-157 AEISPAVRRIA
+157 AEISPAVRRIS

-173 NPAAL
+173 NPASIQ
-178 EGSGKAG
+178 GTGKAG

-192 LAALAGQSPILA
+192 LAALEGKTPILA
-204 VDPSASRTAA
+204 VASVPSSPPAASVA
-214 APASVGVASA
+214 APAG
-224 SAPVVPVA
+224 PVA
-232 AVIPSRDGRTSRK
+232 IPSREGRTSRK
-245 KMSPLRRKIAERLV
+245 RMSPLRRKIAERLV

-309 QAMKEVPAINA
+309 QALKDVRAVNA
-320 QLDGEEIVENH
+320 QLDGEDIVENN

-336 VAVGTDKGLMVPVV
+336 VAVGTEKGLMVPVV
-350 RDCDQLSFAAIEKS
+350 RDCDTLSFAGIEKA
-364 IGDYGKRA
+364 ITDFGKRA

-379 AELQGG
+379 PELQGG
-385 IFTISNG
+385 VFTISNG

-459 FIEDPQRLLFG
+459 YIEEPHTLLFG
-470 V
+470 A